1 MCFYMFF
8 HQRYQYY
15 PFNLHLTGA
24 CCIETSACKEKPGF
38 SHFSHTG
45 LLVMNL
51 TINRTGLVMCVPILV
66 VVYLCLSVC
75 TNVCLCEHVCLCVQL
90 FVFVNMFVI
99 VNEYLPIGSLPA
111 REYLV
116 REIST

>member
-1 MCFYMFF
+1 MIYMSPIKSLGTSE
-8 HQRYQYY
+8 QQYCLIVH
-15 PFNLHLTGA
+15 PISNCGHVRNQMRTA
-24 CCIETSACKEKPGF
+24 STR
-38 SHFSHTG
+38 

-66 VVYLCLSVC
+66 VVYLCLSLC

-99 VNEYLPIGSLPA
+99 VNQYLPIGSLPA